1 MTFSFSQGGQGTTWL
16 IAGPPGCG
24 KTTWICNK
32 LRSHQGSC
40 GYLRLEV
47 PSQHGMEQGRD
58 HCIDGAWSRDQIP
71 ELQDLSD
78 QTDKAAGAVSHA
90 LNLIE
95 VQQFQAQRDR
105 HRCGNGLDDLQP
117 CP

>member
-1 MTFSFSQGGQGTTWL
+1 MGYDVLFF
-16 IAGPPGCG
+16 ARRPGHHLVDRRAARLRQNHLF
-24 KTTWICNK
+24 CNK

-47 PSQHGMEQGRD
+47 PTQHGLEQGRD
-58 HCIDGAWSRDQIP
+58 HCIDRAWLRDQIP
-71 ELQDLSD
+71 KLHDLSD

-95 VQQFQAQRDR
+95 VQQFQAPAASNFESLWTYL
-105 HRCGNGLDDLQP
+105 G
-117 CP
+117 